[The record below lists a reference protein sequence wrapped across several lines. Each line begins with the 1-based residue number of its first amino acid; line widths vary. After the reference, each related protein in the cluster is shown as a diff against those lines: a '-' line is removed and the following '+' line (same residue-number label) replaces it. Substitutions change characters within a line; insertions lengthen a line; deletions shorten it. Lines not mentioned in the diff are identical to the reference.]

1 MKTIFQRDWAHSVKN
16 GFDMEYIEQNYI
28 CNKVYGTTFSG
39 HPTKTTLGN
48 TIRSIC
54 YAFYY
59 IQ

>member
-1 MKTIFQRDWAHSVKN
+1 MLKIFQRDWRQNVVN
-16 GFDMEYIEQNYI
+16 GGDTDYVQANFI
-28 CNKVYGTTFSG
+28 CNKINGTTFSG

-59 IQ
+59 I